1 MSIYV
6 IKVKF
11 SQNENHMNKVVNDE
25 TSNLIILN
33 QYIKD
38 LSYENFQKNG
48 TQNFNTKENNTNI
61 EINVIHEPYGEIN
74 FGVSIKITINCKSK
88 KEKNTIFH
96 LELDYYGLFK
106 TENTELVDKNKLAS
120 EGARIIF
127 PFARSIIASVTQNG
141 GFMPIILDNVNFNL
155 MKS

>member
-1 MSIYV
+1 MSKV
-6 IKVKF
+6 I
-11 SQNENHMNKVVNDE
+11 NEE
-25 TSNLIILN
+25 TSNLVILN
-33 QYIKD
+33 QFIKD

-48 TQNFNTKENNTNI
+48 TQNFNTKENSTNI
-61 EINVIHEPYGEIN
+61 EINVIHEPYGKIN

-106 TENTELVDKNKLAS
+106 SENTEFVDKNKLIS

-155 MKS
+155 MKP

>member
-1 MSIYV
+1 
-6 IKVKF
+6 
-11 SQNENHMNKVVNDE
+11 MNKVKNDE
-25 TSNLIILN
+25 TNNLIILN

-48 TQNFNTKENNTNI
+48 TQNFNVKENNTDI
-61 EINVIHEPYGEIN
+61 EINVIHEPFGEIN
-74 FGVSIKITINCKSK
+74 FGVTLKITISCKSK

-96 LELDYYGLFK
+96 LELDYFGLFK
-106 TENTELVDKNKLAS
+106 SEIKKLIDKNKSAS
-120 EGARIIF
+120 EGAKIIF

>member
-1 MSIYV
+1 
-6 IKVKF
+6 
-11 SQNENHMNKVVNDE
+11 MNKVVNDE

-48 TQNFNTKENNTNI
+48 TQNFDINENSTNF

-88 KEKNTIFH
+88 KEKNTVFH

-106 TENTELVDKNKLAS
+106 SENTKLVDKNKLVS

>member
-1 MSIYV
+1 MSKV
-6 IKVKF
+6 I
-11 SQNENHMNKVVNDE
+11 NDE
-25 TSNLIILN
+25 KINLIILN

-106 TENTELVDKNKLAS
+106 SENTELVEKNKLAS

-141 GFMPIILDNVNFNL
+141 GFMPIILDNVTFNL

>member
-1 MSIYV
+1 
-6 IKVKF
+6 
-11 SQNENHMNKVVNDE
+11 MNKVVNDE

-48 TQNFNTKENNTNI
+48 TQNFNTKENNTDI
-61 EINVIHEPYGEIN
+61 EINVIHELYGEIN
-74 FGVSIKITINCKSK
+74 FGVTIKITINCKSK
-88 KEKNTIFH
+88 KEENAIFH

-106 TENTELVDKNKLAS
+106 SENTKVVDKSKLAS

-141 GFMPIILDNVNFNL
+141 GFIPIILDNVNFNL

>member
-1 MSIYV
+1 
-6 IKVKF
+6 
-11 SQNENHMNKVVNDE
+11 MNKVVNDE

-38 LSYENFQKNG
+38 LSYENFQRNG
-48 TQNFNTKENNTNI
+48 TQNFDFKENSTNI

-88 KEKNTIFH
+88 KEKNTVFH

-106 TENTELVDKNKLAS
+106 SENTKLVDKKKLVS

-141 GFMPIILDNVNFNL
+141 GFMPVILDNVNFNL

>member
-1 MSIYV
+1 
-6 IKVKF
+6 
-11 SQNENHMNKVVNDE
+11 MNKVVNDE

-48 TQNFNTKENNTNI
+48 TQNFNAKENSTNV
-61 EINVIHEPYGEIN
+61 EINVIHEPYGKIN

-96 LELDYYGLFK
+96 LELDYFGLFK
-106 TENTELVDKNKLAS
+106 SESKKLVDKNKLVS

>member
-1 MSIYV
+1 MSKV
-6 IKVKF
+6 I
-11 SQNENHMNKVVNDE
+11 NDE

-38 LSYENFQKNG
+38 LSYENFEKNG
-48 TQNFNTKENNTNI
+48 TQNFNTKENSTNI

-106 TENTELVDKNKLAS
+106 SENTKLVDKNKLAS

-127 PFARSIIASVTQNG
+127 PFARSVIASVTQNG

>member
-1 MSIYV
+1 
-6 IKVKF
+6 
-11 SQNENHMNKVVNDE
+11 MNKVVNDE

-38 LSYENFQKNG
+38 LSYENFQKNE
-48 TQNFNTKENNTNI
+48 TQNFNIKENSTNI

-88 KEKNTIFH
+88 KEKNTVFH

-106 TENTELVDKNKLAS
+106 SENTKLVDKKKLVS

>member
-1 MSIYV
+1 
-6 IKVKF
+6 
-11 SQNENHMNKVVNDE
+11 MNKVVNDE
-25 TSNLIILN
+25 ISNLIILN

-106 TENTELVDKNKLAS
+106 SENTKLVDKNKLAS

>member
-1 MSIYV
+1 
-6 IKVKF
+6 
-11 SQNENHMNKVVNDE
+11 MNKVVNDE

-48 TQNFNTKENNTNI
+48 TQNFNIKENSTNI

-106 TENTELVDKNKLAS
+106 SENTKLVDKNKLVS

>member
-1 MSIYV
+1 
-6 IKVKF
+6 
-11 SQNENHMNKVVNDE
+11 MNKVVNDE

-48 TQNFNTKENNTNI
+48 TQNFDTKENNTNI

-88 KEKNTIFH
+88 KEKNTVFH

-106 TENTELVDKNKLAS
+106 SENTKLVDKNKLVS

>member
-1 MSIYV
+1 MD
-6 IKVKF
+6 
-11 SQNENHMNKVVNDE
+11 KVVNDE

-48 TQNFNTKENNTNI
+48 TQNFDINENSTNF

-88 KEKNTIFH
+88 KEKNTVFH

-106 TENTELVDKNKLAS
+106 SENTKLVDKNKLVS

-155 MKS
+155 IKS

>member
-1 MSIYV
+1 
-6 IKVKF
+6 
-11 SQNENHMNKVVNDE
+11 MNKIINDE
-25 TSNLIILN
+25 TNNLIILN

-106 TENTELVDKNKLAS
+106 SEGKKLVDKNKLAS

>member
-1 MSIYV
+1 
-6 IKVKF
+6 
-11 SQNENHMNKVVNDE
+11 MNKVVNDE

-48 TQNFNTKENNTNI
+48 TQNFNATENNTNI
-61 EINVIHEPYGEIN
+61 EINVIHEPYGKIN

-106 TENTELVDKNKLAS
+106 SEGKKLVDKNKLAS

-127 PFARSIIASVTQNG
+127 PFARSIIASVTHDG

>member
-1 MSIYV
+1 
-6 IKVKF
+6 
-11 SQNENHMNKVVNDE
+11 MNKVVNDE

-88 KEKNTIFH
+88 KEKNTVFH

-106 TENTELVDKNKLAS
+106 SENTKLVDKKKLVS

-155 MKS
+155 IKS

>member
-1 MSIYV
+1 
-6 IKVKF
+6 
-11 SQNENHMNKVVNDE
+11 MNKVVNDE

-38 LSYENFQKNG
+38 LSYENFQKNE
-48 TQNFNTKENNTNI
+48 TQNFNIKENSTNI

-88 KEKNTIFH
+88 KEKNTVFH

-106 TENTELVDKNKLAS
+106 SENTKLVDKSKLVS

>member
-1 MSIYV
+1 
-6 IKVKF
+6 
-11 SQNENHMNKVVNDE
+11 MNKVVNDE

-48 TQNFNTKENNTNI
+48 TQNFDINENSTNF

-88 KEKNTIFH
+88 KEKNTVFH

-106 TENTELVDKNKLAS
+106 SENTKLVDNNKLAS

>member
-1 MSIYV
+1 
-6 IKVKF
+6 
-11 SQNENHMNKVVNDE
+11 MNKVVNDE

-48 TQNFNTKENNTNI
+48 TQNFDIKENSTNI

-88 KEKNTIFH
+88 KEKNTVFH

-106 TENTELVDKNKLAS
+106 SENTKLVDKNKLAS

-155 MKS
+155 LKS

>member
-1 MSIYV
+1 MSKV
-6 IKVKF
+6 I
-11 SQNENHMNKVVNDE
+11 NDE
-25 TSNLIILN
+25 KSNLIILN

-38 LSYENFQKNG
+38 LSYENFQKNE
-48 TQNFNTKENNTNI
+48 TQNFNTKENSTNI

-106 TENTELVDKNKLAS
+106 SENTELVDKNKLAS

-155 MKS
+155 MKG

>member
-1 MSIYV
+1 MKPELSIIIPCYNEEKNIDEIYKEV
-6 IKVKF
+6 IDINLVD
-11 SQNENHMNKVVNDE
+11 MNIEIIFVNNG
-25 TSNLIILN
+25 S
-33 QYIKD
+33 KD
-38 LSYENFQKNG
+38 
-48 TQNFNTKENNTNI
+48 NTEI

-74 FGVSIKITINCKSK
+74 FGVRIKITINCKSK
-88 KEKNTIFH
+88 KEENAIFH

-106 TENTELVDKNKLAS
+106 SENTKLVDKNKLAS

-127 PFARSIIASVTQNG
+127 PFARSVIASITQNG

>member
-1 MSIYV
+1 
-6 IKVKF
+6 
-11 SQNENHMNKVVNDE
+11 MNKVVNDE

-106 TENTELVDKNKLAS
+106 SEGKKLVDKNKLAS

-155 MKS
+155 IKG

>member
-1 MSIYV
+1 MSKV
-6 IKVKF
+6 I
-11 SQNENHMNKVVNDE
+11 NDE

-61 EINVIHEPYGEIN
+61 EINVIHEPYGEVN

-106 TENTELVDKNKLAS
+106 SEGKKLVDKNKLAS

-141 GFMPIILDNVNFNL
+141 GFMPIILENVNFNL

>member
-1 MSIYV
+1 
-6 IKVKF
+6 
-11 SQNENHMNKVVNDE
+11 MNKVINDE
-25 TSNLIILN
+25 KSNLIILN

-48 TQNFNTKENNTNI
+48 NQNFNTKENNTNI

-106 TENTELVDKNKLAS
+106 SEGKKLVDKNKLAS

>member
-1 MSIYV
+1 MSKV
-6 IKVKF
+6 I
-11 SQNENHMNKVVNDE
+11 NDE
-25 TSNLIILN
+25 KSNLIILN

-48 TQNFNTKENNTNI
+48 TQNFNAKENSTNV
-61 EINVIHEPYGEIN
+61 EINVIHEPYGKIN
-74 FGVSIKITINCKSK
+74 FGVSIKITINCISK

-106 TENTELVDKNKLAS
+106 SENTEFVDKNKLIS

-155 MKS
+155 MKG

>member
-1 MSIYV
+1 
-6 IKVKF
+6 
-11 SQNENHMNKVVNDE
+11 MNKVVNDE
-25 TSNLIILN
+25 TNNLIILN

-88 KEKNTIFH
+88 KENNTIFH

-106 TENTELVDKNKLAS
+106 SEGKKLVDKNKLAS

>member
-1 MSIYV
+1 
-6 IKVKF
+6 
-11 SQNENHMNKVVNDE
+11 MNKVVNDE

-48 TQNFNTKENNTNI
+48 TQNFDIKENSTNF

-106 TENTELVDKNKLAS
+106 SENTKLVDKNKLAS

>member
-1 MSIYV
+1 MSKV
-6 IKVKF
+6 I
-11 SQNENHMNKVVNDE
+11 NDE

-106 TENTELVDKNKLAS
+106 SENTKLVDKNKLAS

>member
-1 MSIYV
+1 
-6 IKVKF
+6 
-11 SQNENHMNKVVNDE
+11 MNKVINDE

-48 TQNFNTKENNTNI
+48 TQNFDIKENSTNI

-88 KEKNTIFH
+88 KEKNTVFH

-106 TENTELVDKNKLAS
+106 SENTKLVDKNKLVS

>member
-1 MSIYV
+1 
-6 IKVKF
+6 
-11 SQNENHMNKVVNDE
+11 MNKIVNDE

-106 TENTELVDKNKLAS
+106 SEGKKLVDKNKLAS

-155 MKS
+155 MKN

>member
-1 MSIYV
+1 
-6 IKVKF
+6 
-11 SQNENHMNKVVNDE
+11 MNKVVNDE

-48 TQNFNTKENNTNI
+48 TQNFDIKENSTNV

-88 KEKNTIFH
+88 KEKNTVFH

-106 TENTELVDKNKLAS
+106 SENTKLVDKNKLVS

>member
-1 MSIYV
+1 
-6 IKVKF
+6 
-11 SQNENHMNKVVNDE
+11 MNKVVNDE

-48 TQNFNTKENNTNI
+48 TQNFDIKENSTNF

-106 TENTELVDKNKLAS
+106 SENTNLVDKNKLAS

-155 MKS
+155 IKS

>member
-1 MSIYV
+1 
-6 IKVKF
+6 
-11 SQNENHMNKVVNDE
+11 MNKVVNDE

-48 TQNFNTKENNTNI
+48 TQNFDINENSTNF

-88 KEKNTIFH
+88 KEKNTVFH

-106 TENTELVDKNKLAS
+106 SENTNLVDKNKLAS

>member
-1 MSIYV
+1 
-6 IKVKF
+6 
-11 SQNENHMNKVVNDE
+11 MNKIINDE

-38 LSYENFQKNG
+38 LSYENFHKNG
-48 TQNFNTKENNTNI
+48 NHNFNAKENNTNI
-61 EINVIHEPYGEIN
+61 EINVIHEPYGEVN
-74 FGVSIKITINCKSK
+74 FGVSIKITINCRSK

-106 TENTELVDKNKLAS
+106 AENTKLFDKNKLAS

-127 PFARSIIASVTQNG
+127 PFARSLIASVTQNG

>member
-1 MSIYV
+1 
-6 IKVKF
+6 
-11 SQNENHMNKVVNDE
+11 MNKVINDE

-48 TQNFNTKENNTNI
+48 TQNFNTTENNTDI
-61 EINVIHEPYGEIN
+61 GINVIHETYGEIN
-74 FGVSIKITINCKSK
+74 FGVSIKVTINCISK
-88 KEKNTIFH
+88 KEKSTIFH
-96 LELDYYGLFK
+96 LELDYYGFFK
-106 TENTELVDKNKLAS
+106 SENTKLVDKNKLAS

-127 PFARSIIASVTQNG
+127 PFARSIIASITQNG

>member
-1 MSIYV
+1 
-6 IKVKF
+6 
-11 SQNENHMNKVVNDE
+11 MNKVINDE
-25 TSNLIILN
+25 KSNLIILN

-106 TENTELVDKNKLAS
+106 SENTELVDKNKLAS

>member
-1 MSIYV
+1 
-6 IKVKF
+6 
-11 SQNENHMNKVVNDE
+11 MNKVVNDK

-48 TQNFNTKENNTNI
+48 TQKFDIKENSTNI

-88 KEKNTIFH
+88 KEKNTVFH

-106 TENTELVDKNKLAS
+106 SENTKLVDKNKLVS

>member
-1 MSIYV
+1 
-6 IKVKF
+6 
-11 SQNENHMNKVVNDE
+11 MNKVVNDE

-61 EINVIHEPYGEIN
+61 EINVIHEPYGETN
-74 FGVSIKITINCKSK
+74 FGVSIKITINSKSK
-88 KEKNTIFH
+88 KESNTIFH

-106 TENTELVDKNKLAS
+106 SEGKKLVDKNKLAS